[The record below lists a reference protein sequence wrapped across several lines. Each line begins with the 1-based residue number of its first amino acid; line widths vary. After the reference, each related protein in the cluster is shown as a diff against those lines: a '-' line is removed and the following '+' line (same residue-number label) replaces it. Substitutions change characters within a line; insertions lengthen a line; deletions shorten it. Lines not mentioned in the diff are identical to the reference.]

1 MEFNEAFVTEEVTEN
16 VDAVTTEESTEQVTE
31 PAEERVYTRS
41 QFHDAVNEAAGKRA
55 ARKEAKVRKEYESKY
70 GGLFDVLKA
79 GTGFETVEEMTAAF
93 REHYEGKGVT
103 FSSGKP
109 ELSDRETAILANAD
123 ADEIIQSGIEEV
135 IEEAERLKKIGVE
148 NMTGRER
155 ATLVKLAAHI
165 DATEA
170 QRAYA
175 EIGVGKDVYESA
187 EFKEFA
193 ALFEGSKTHPKKI
206 YELYTKSLPDKEI
219 PTVGSLKQQAPA
231 EKEFYTPEEIAKL
244 SEKDLADP
252 KVWEKVR
259 RSMTK
264 G

>member
-1 MEFNEAFVTEEVTEN
+1 MKQNTNEKITEN
-16 VDAVTTEESTEQVTE
+16 VEVVTTEETAEQVTA
-31 PAEERVYTRS
+31 PAEELVYTKS

-93 REHYEGKGVT
+93 KEHYEGKGVT
-103 FSSGKP
+103 FSSKP
-109 ELSDRETAILANAD
+109 ELSDREIAVLANAD
-123 ADEIIQSGIEEV
+123 ADEIIQSGWDEV
-135 IEEAERLKKIGVE
+135 IEEAERLRAKGVDK
-148 NMTGRER
+148 MSARER
-155 ATLVKLAAHI
+155 TILVKLAEHI
-165 DATEA
+165 DAAEEQKA
-170 QRAYA
+170 FA

-187 EFKEFA
+187 EYKAFADLFK
-193 ALFEGSKTHPKKI
+193 GSKTPPKKI
-206 YELYTKSLPDKEI
+206 YELYTKTLPDKEI
-219 PTVGSLKQQAPA
+219 PTVGSLTQQAPA

-252 KVWEKVR
+252 KVFEKVR
-259 RSMTK
+259 RSMTR